1 MAVNAQDII
10 AAIDADEFLQAG
22 FEVII
27 SNSKNNDTQT
37 ITGYAVD
44 SDGDLDEAFA
54 GGLYVQYSPTDN
66 IGYAE
71 HGIKNINSPFMA
83 LATEG
88 IVEGMPGDHTGIYAC
103 NTHDVNKLSDGGNIV
118 INFPGKT
125 LGLITPKG
133 ERADYIELIVG
144 EKYKFGYICF
154 ASDSFDIGDN
164 LLIENGVWRPLE
176 QNEEIEGG
184 TVYGRVEEIRN
195 FNEGAALGTYGAIL
209 RIMRKAGSPDLPT
222 PTAEDAGKIMIVNEE
237 GDWELGDVPEELP
250 DVTAA
255 DDNKGIF
262 VENGEW
268 TLKDVPYT
276 ETTVLFSGNAEV
288 EEI

>member
-44 SDGDLDEAFA
+44 SDGGLDEAFA

-144 EKYKFGYICF
+144 EKYKFGAICF
-154 ASDSFDIGDN
+154 EADAEISVGDN
-164 LLIENGVWRPLE
+164 LLIENGIWRPLE
-176 QNEEIEGG
+176 EDEEIEGG
-184 TVYGRVEEIRN
+184 TVYGKVEEIRD
-195 FNEGAALGTYGAIL
+195 FNEGANLGTVGTIL
-209 RIMRKAGSPDLPT
+209 RILRKAGASGGGSSDLPT
-222 PTAEDAGKIMIVNEE
+222 PTAEDNGKVLGVANGAYSIM
-237 GDWELGDVPEELP
+237 
-250 DVTAA
+250 
-255 DDNKGIF
+255 
-262 VENGEW
+262 
-268 TLKDVPYT
+268 DVPYT
-276 ETTVLFSGNAEV
+276 QTTTLFSGTAEV

>member
-22 FEVII
+22 FEVIV

-44 SDGDLDEAFA
+44 SDGDFDEAFA

-66 IGYAE
+66 AGYAAN
-71 HGIKNINSPFMA
+71 GIKNINSPFMA

-88 IVEGMPGDHTGIYAC
+88 KVDGMPGDHTGIYAC

-144 EKYKFGYICF
+144 EKYKFGQICF
-154 ASDSFDIGDN
+154 EADAEISVGDN
-164 LLIENGVWRPLE
+164 LLIENGIWRPLDAE
-176 QNEEIEGG
+176 EEIEGG
-184 TVYGRVEEIRN
+184 TVYGKVEEIRD
-195 FNEGAALGTYGAIL
+195 FNEGANLGTVGTIL
-209 RIMRKAGSPDLPT
+209 RILRKAGAS
-222 PTAEDAGKIMIVNEE
+222 G
-237 GDWELGDVPEELP
+237 GGS
-250 DVTAA
+250 
-255 DDNKGIF
+255 GS
-262 VENGEW
+262 
-268 TLKDVPYT
+268 YT
-276 ETTVLFSGNAEV
+276 ETTTFFSGNATV
-288 EEI
+288 VDLG